1 MQGYV
6 ARNRLDAFFQQR
18 HPARVAV
25 HRFEMMLPRQQESDA
40 SIAHDT
46 SVLQPLEC
54 CLDVA
59 AGGVADGNLHPDDIT
74 PLLNCLLQPRL

>member
-25 HRFEMMLPRQQESDA
+25 HRFEMMRPRQQESDA
-40 SIAHDT
+40 SIARDIGVSSHLNVAST
-46 SVLQPLEC
+46 SPL
-54 CLDVA
+54 A
-59 AGGVADGNLHPDDIT
+59 A
-74 PLLNCLLQPRL
+74 